1 MDMPSSIEQELDEL
15 VARYVSGDVLLR
27 EFQERFVPRAWSI
40 DAAGSEGTAR
50 LANEVELLLAEFS
63 NGHWTEDELK
73 AELGQRCLPVDA
85 ARIRLDVAQAP
96 WLQSS
101 TSSSQGRQPA
111 AATRYFGAPS
121 RF

>member
-1 MDMPSSIEQELDEL
+1 MPSSIEQELEEL
-15 VARYVSGDVLLR
+15 VARYVSGDVSLR

-40 DAAGSEGTAR
+40 DAAESGGAAQ

-73 AELGQRCLPVDA
+73 AELGQRCLSVHA
-85 ARIRLDVAQAP
+85 AQTRLDVAQAP

-111 AATRYFGAPS
+111 AATRYFGVPS